1 MNVRVDN
8 RYIYKYLE
16 EQHQRDAARTLGVQA
31 DNKKKE
37 IPFLLAK
44 YGAIALIILFIGLA
58 LYLAN
63 SYKKIL
69 DHSVIGDSFNENY
82 YGMSSGV
89 DKPSGTD
96 DIIDIESL
104 LEDEPDKGHFQV
116 EKKDSLP
123 SNVVRNYVIFD
134 RTDVNIGNIKE
145 LFVGRRYE
153 DPNSEPS
160 KLWCYVNTSG
170 SGGLGSDFHFI
181 VIDGAERTEHKITNE
196 ALNLMGIS
204 LDKAMEVKKL
214 CNI

>member
-8 RYIYKYLE
+8 RYVYKYLE

-31 DNKKKE
+31 ENKKKE
-37 IPFLLAK
+37 VPFLLAR
-44 YGAIALIILFIGLA
+44 YGGIALIILFIGLA

-63 SYKKIL
+63 SYKKIIKGPE
-69 DHSVIGDSFNENY
+69 IGNGFNEDY
-82 YGMSSGV
+82 YGTSS
-89 DKPSGTD
+89 DMNRPSGTD

-104 LEDEPDKGHFQV
+104 LEDQQAKDHFQI
-116 EKKDSLP
+116 ENNENIP

-134 RTDVNIGNIKE
+134 RTDLNIGNITE
-145 LFVGRRYE
+145 LYVGRRYE

-160 KLWCYVNTSG
+160 RLWCYVNVYG
-170 SGGLGSDFHFI
+170 SGGIGTDFHFI
-181 VIDGAERTEHKITNE
+181 VIEGDKRTENKITNE

-204 LDKAMEVKKL
+204 LDKAMEVRKL

>member
-8 RYIYKYLE
+8 RYVYKYLE
-16 EQHQRDAARTLGVQA
+16 EQHQRDAARTLGFQA
-31 DNKKKE
+31 ENKKKE
-37 IPFLLAK
+37 VPFLLAK
-44 YGAIALIILFIGLA
+44 YGGIAVIILFIGLA

-63 SYKKIL
+63 SYKKISK
-69 DHSVIGDSFNENY
+69 HYGIGNGFNENY
-82 YGMSSGV
+82 YGIRSGM

-104 LEDEPDKGHFQV
+104 LEDEQDNGHFQV
-116 EKKDSLP
+116 ENKENLS

-134 RTDVNIGNIKE
+134 RTDLNIGNIRE
-145 LFVGRRYE
+145 LFVGRRYD

-170 SGGLGSDFHFI
+170 SGGIGSDFHFI
-181 VIDGAERTEHKITNE
+181 VIDGAERTEHEITNK
-196 ALNLMGIS
+196 ALNIMGIS

-214 CNI
+214 CKI